1 MESTILIFVL
11 IGYDIYKPNPTL
23 EVIIAS
29 LGISKLLLILIECLY
44 YIYQKCRQQVVDR
57 TYNHI

>member
-23 EVIIAS
+23 EIIIAS
-29 LGISKLLLILIECLY
+29 LGISKILLIVIEYFYKLY
-44 YIYQKCRQQVVDR
+44 QECRQQVVDT
-57 TYNHI
+57 TYNNI

>member
-23 EVIIAS
+23 EIIIAS
-29 LGISKLLLILIECLY
+29 LGISKLLTIVIEYFYKLY
-44 YIYQKCRQQVVDR
+44 QERRQQMVDG
-57 TYNHI
+57 TYNDI

>member
-11 IGYDIYKPNPTL
+11 IGYDIYKPNSIL

-29 LGISKLLLILIECLY
+29 LGISKILLIVIEY
-44 YIYQKCRQQVVDR
+44 FYKIYQERRQQVVDG
-57 TYNHI
+57 TYNDI